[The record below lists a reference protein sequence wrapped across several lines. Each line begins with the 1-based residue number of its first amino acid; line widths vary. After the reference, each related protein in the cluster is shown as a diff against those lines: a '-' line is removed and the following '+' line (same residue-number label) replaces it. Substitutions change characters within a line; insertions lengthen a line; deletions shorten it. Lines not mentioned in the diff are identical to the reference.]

1 LRKLRPPH
9 RLMVILEGESLFND
23 ATALL
28 IYRLA
33 VGAALTGG
41 FSAWKAVPL
50 LLLACG
56 GGVAAGW
63 LLARLQILLAG
74 RVRDIPIS
82 VLLQFAGT
90 FAVWVIADRL
100 GLSPIITMVAFAMTL
115 ARQVGGRSD
124 ARHRIA
130 SYVVWDV
137 AVLVLNVLAFVL
149 IGLQLRGIVSRM
161 HAGEWGAYLG
171 CAGAVCAAAVL
182 VRMVWGPL
190 FSAALRWKRMRFGP
204 RDPALMPTFR
214 NGVLASWCGM
224 RGIVTL
230 ATALAL
236 PDGPAG
242 FPFRDLIVFSAFA
255 VVLFTL
261 VLQGLTLPPLMRLLK
276 LHDDGSVEREI
287 AVARAETARAALR
300 ALAGSGGDIAD
311 SAEAALLR
319 SEYRARIREEDAAAA
334 GTDQEASGG
343 GLPALQRMAVQ
354 AQRGALR
361 DLRSRDVIGD
371 DAFHV
376 VEAEIDLLEL
386 TAETRVQPG
395 PET

>member
-1 LRKLRPPH
+1 
-9 RLMVILEGESLFND
+9 MVILEGESLFND

-33 VGAALTGG
+33 VGAALTGA

-63 LLARLQILLAG
+63 ILARLQILLAG

-82 VLLQFAGT
+82 VLLQFVGT
-90 FAVWVIADRL
+90 FAVWLIADRL

-115 ARQVGGRSD
+115 ARQVGGRTD
-124 ARHRIA
+124 AHHRIA
-130 SYVVWDV
+130 SYAVWDV

-149 IGLQLRGIVSRM
+149 IGLQLRGVVSRM
-161 HAGEWGAYLG
+161 EGRDWGQYAR

-182 VRMVWGPL
+182 VRLVWGPV
-190 FSAALRWKRMRFGP
+190 FAGSMRWMRSRFGP
-204 RDPALMPTFR
+204 RDPALMPTYR
-214 NGVLASWCGM
+214 NAALASWCGM
-224 RGIVTL
+224 RGLVTL

-236 PDGPAG
+236 PDGPGG
-242 FPFRDLIVFSAFA
+242 FPYRDVIVFSAFA

-261 VLQGLTLPPLMRLLK
+261 VVQGLTLPPLMKRLG
-276 LHDDGSVEREI
+276 LHDDGSVEKEI

-300 ALAGSGGDIAD
+300 ALGERGGD
-311 SAEAALLR
+311 SAEAALLK
-319 SEYRARIREEDAAAA
+319 SEYRARLQEETA
-334 GTDQEASGG
+334 GAPGPGG
-343 GLPALQRMAVQ
+343 TGLAGLQRLAVE
-354 AQRGALR
+354 AQRRSLR
-361 DLRSRDVIGD
+361 DLRARDVIGD

-376 VEAEIDLLEL
+376 VEEEIDLLEL
-386 TAETRVQPG
+386 TAEARVAPA
-395 PET
+395 PEGISN